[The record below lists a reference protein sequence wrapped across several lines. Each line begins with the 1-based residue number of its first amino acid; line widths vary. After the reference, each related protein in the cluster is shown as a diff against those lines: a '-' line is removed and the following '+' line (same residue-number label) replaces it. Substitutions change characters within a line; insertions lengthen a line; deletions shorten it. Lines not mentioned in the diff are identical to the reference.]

1 MNIANEI
8 LFAIDNIYQEQY
20 RANSSVAESLLSV
33 YDKQQMILE
42 SCEDVMNLPD
52 APIMEADYTFM
63 AADLGQKEKN
73 NNIFQ
78 KIWNAIKNFFKMIAD
93 KVKSL
98 IDRIT
103 SKGETPGGYQ
113 SCNSVLLKILSKSK
127 SNIPDNIDSYKIP
140 AINPKYLH
148 KDVVTESYED
158 SYDVMTED
166 DFVMEAADSTKY
178 ITVNIPVGMGST
190 VYPKTIRV
198 PNNDILAVFDND
210 DKNITFHVSGFGK
223 WTDVDLDRSGDDAPE
238 GISEVTG
245 TKKPWI
251 ADAKI
256 PLYLI
261 TNREALDKLIEL
273 SNLATAI
280 LMEKKEKHI
289 KLFDHKM
296 KSIIDDI
303 EKHAKKVKFNKYA
316 ISLKDLTY
324 FQKAL
329 NKINYK
335 MDQFANVGTDV
346 SDLGKD
352 TINNLTF
359 MTRRMIKYQTAFN
372 LLTSALNDNYIVDAR
387 FIGCIRSV
395 ALLDQFVAT
404 CIKQGLPPKYIAY
417 NTWLVADPCIKGTKE
432 DYKPVWGQ
440 TRFVFF
446 PPGKRVVYKI
456 AMTGAG
462 ITSNKA
468 EVRTSDLFVKMDRV
482 DLIAPICKVWPAN
495 AIIAMECVDNPE
507 KPSYPAVL
515 SYTTRVNDA
524 IAEYEKAHNLHLN
537 IDISDQH
544 KDNVK
549 YDKKYGCYRSI
560 DYGIANRVYRKPDKK
575 EKKEKKSK

>member
-1 MNIANEI
+1 MNITNEI
-8 LFAIDNIYQEQY
+8 LFAIDNIYEESY
-20 RANSSVAESLLSV
+20 RAHSNVLESLLNV
-33 YDKQQMILE
+33 YDKQTMVLE
-42 SCEDVMNLPD
+42 NCNDIIDSFDI
-52 APIMEADYTFM
+52 PIMESDYTF
-63 AADLGQKEKN
+63 AEADLGKKKEKT
-73 NNIFQ
+73 NIFQ
-78 KIWNAIKNFFKMIAD
+78 TIWNAIKSFFKMIAD
-93 KVKSL
+93 KVKAL

-103 SKGETPGGYQ
+103 SKGDTPGGFQ
-113 SCNSVLLKILSKSK
+113 SCNSIVLKVLSNAK
-127 SNIPDNIDSYKIP
+127 SNIPDNIDKYKIP
-140 AINPKYLH
+140 AVNPKYLN
-148 KDVVTESYED
+148 KSYAEDVVEESFVD
-158 SYDVMTED
+158 SNDEYDEVI
-166 DFVMEAADSTKY
+166 MESGDSTKY
-178 ITVNIPVGMGST
+178 VTVNIPAGNGST
-190 VYPKTIRV
+190 VYPKTIKV
-198 PNNDILAVFDND
+198 PNNDIMAVFDNE

-223 WTDVDLDRSGDDAPE
+223 WTDVSIDRTGDDVPV
-238 GISEVTG
+238 GDSEVTG

-261 TNREALDKLIEL
+261 TNRESLDKLIEL

-280 LMEKKEKHI
+280 LMENKDKHI
-289 KLFDHKM
+289 KLFNHRM
-296 KSIIDDI
+296 KHIIDDI
-303 EKHAKKVKFNKYA
+303 EKHAKKIKFNKYA
-316 ISLKDLTY
+316 VSLKDLTY

-346 SDLGKD
+346 SSLDKD

-372 LLTSALNDNYIVDAR
+372 LLTSSLNDNYIVDAK

-395 ALLDQFVAT
+395 ALLDQFVSV
-404 CIKQGLPPKYIAY
+404 CIKQGIPPKFIAY
-417 NTWLVADPCIKGTKE
+417 NTWLVADTCIKGTKE

-440 TRFVFF
+440 TRFIFF
-446 PPGKRVVYKI
+446 PPGGRVVYKI

-462 ITSNKA
+462 ITSNRA
-468 EVRTSDLFVKMDRV
+468 EARTSDLFVKMDRC
-482 DLIAPICKVWPAN
+482 DLIAPVCKVWPAD
-495 AIIAMECVDNPE
+495 AIIAMECVYNEE

-515 SYTTRVNDA
+515 SYTKRVNDA
-524 IAEYEKAHNLHLN
+524 LADYEKRHNLHLN

-575 EKKEKKSK
+575 DKKSK